1 MTTTILYEEKT
12 KSNVKNNKLE
22 IWCYDKWACH
32 PFCINHFDFANAYR
46 FAFLLPLPP
55 PFSWYYFVSLFR
67 HHKTLF
73 LYKIVKELTTARW
86 CGPLSLNL
94 YVCFEYQYYIIVIT
108 NRHKLN
114 VWVFV
119 CLPMCDLLN
128 HFQFFSSIH
137 VISQFF
143 SNDFIVGEGGGG
155 GGGIDKIFFSF
166 VVVKKF
172 VD

>member
-1 MTTTILYEEKT
+1 
-12 KSNVKNNKLE
+12 
-22 IWCYDKWACH
+22 
-32 PFCINHFDFANAYR
+32 
-46 FAFLLPLPP
+46 
-55 PFSWYYFVSLFR
+55 
-67 HHKTLF
+67 
-73 LYKIVKELTTARW
+73 
-86 CGPLSLNL
+86 
-94 YVCFEYQYYIIVIT
+94 
-108 NRHKLN
+108 
-114 VWVFV
+114 
-119 CLPMCDLLN
+119 MCDLLN